1 MSQQM
6 GSGIAGQGEHDV
18 KGREWD
24 CPGGWGVGGGDSCGG
39 TGPKVEP

>member
-6 GSGIAGQGEHDV
+6 GSGVAGQGEHDV

-24 CPGGWGVGGGDSCGG
+24 GPGGGGGGG
-39 TGPKVEP
+39 WW

>member
-6 GSGIAGQGEHDV
+6 GSGVAGQGEHDV

-24 CPGGWGVGGGDSCGG
+24 RHGGGGSCGG